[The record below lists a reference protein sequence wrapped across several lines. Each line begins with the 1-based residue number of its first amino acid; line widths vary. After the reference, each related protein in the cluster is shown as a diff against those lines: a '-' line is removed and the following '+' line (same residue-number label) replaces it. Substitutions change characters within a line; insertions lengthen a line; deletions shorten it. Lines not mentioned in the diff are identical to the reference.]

1 MFSYIKII
9 FPVYLLKRADQG
21 SCGVNCLI
29 FNRLT
34 QVKASKWRR

>member
-9 FPVYLLKRADQG
+9 FPVYLIKRADPG

-29 FNRLT
+29 FNL
-34 QVKASKWRR
+34 